1 MFGSFLRAGFA
12 GSKFN
17 LPLFYRH
24 CACSIAS
31 EECCAQKRKSAMK
44 NQLLAATIP
53 LLACGLL
60 AGSRAQ
66 AASST
71 ETALGHIDKA
81 LHARNPDIR
90 REAVRALS
98 LIASKEPYQQRLEA
112 MLNDKDVPV
121 RLAVVVSLANVND
134 AKALRVAL
142 DDRTPEVRFA
152 AAKALFDIDD
162 PAARKALLRILHG
175 DAKTSSSFL
184 TREERDGLRLLQ
196 TPKPMMMTAVRQSGG
211 LVPVPGAAI
220 GVATALKALAT
231 SGGSDRAT
239 VALLLGEKKDAE
251 VVAALHQALADKDAA
266 VRGAAIQAIALQDD
280 PAMARDAEP
289 MFNDKNLTVRL
300 RAAACY
306 LRLSE
311 MVGARPQGTEI
322 RSWQE

>member
-1 MFGSFLRAGFA
+1 MR
-12 GSKFN
+12 KQ
-17 LPLFYRH
+17 LP
-24 CACSIAS
+24 AAIIAV
-31 EECCAQKRKSAMK
+31 
-44 NQLLAATIP
+44 
-53 LLACGLL
+53 LACGAL
-60 AGSRAQ
+60 AVAAAQ

-71 ETALGHIDKA
+71 ETALGNIDKA
-81 LHARNPDIR
+81 LHARNPDAR
-90 REAVRALS
+90 REAVRALA
-98 LIASKEPYQQRLEA
+98 LIASKEPYRQRLEA